1 MKLIFY
7 LHDSTEDNFKEVR
20 IILKKNFEI
29 LQEWF
34 YENHMVLNPGKSH
47 YLIISNDSIKLDKKV
62 LHAERQTLF
71 FSETIFGK

>member
-62 LHAERQTLF
+62 LHAERQTLR
-71 FSETIFGK
+71 SETIFGK